1 MTSTRAPQLIRDHAL
16 TVDDSSRDLR
26 NGRGLRNVAARSAS
40 REERSMP
47 ATAATAATAVKEAPA
62 TRFAKDQLRAIIE
75 RVERLEEE
83 KKAIAD
89 DIRDVY
95 AEAKGNGYDVKA
107 LRTVVRLRK
116 QDKQEREEQE
126 AILETY
132 LQALGMI

>member
-1 MTSTRAPQLIRDHAL
+1 
-16 TVDDSSRDLR
+16 VDDALRGLR
-26 NGRGLRNVAARSAS
+26 NRLRLRNVAARWRHARSAS
-40 REERSMP
+40 MSITTTS
-47 ATAATAATAVKEAPA
+47 ADSAKDAPA

-89 DIRDVY
+89 DIRDVF
-95 AEAKGNGYDVKA
+95 AEAKGNGFDVKA
-107 LRTVVRLRK
+107 LRTVIRLRK

-126 AILETY
+126 AILDTY